1 MMKLYL
7 PSVPPIV
14 GGNVVIPNETWKRL
28 VDYIDTM
35 HDVINAQ
42 ADKIVSLNNDIS
54 RANENI
60 KTLAK
65 AVEGVYNEQT

>member
-1 MMKLYL
+1 MLKLFL
-7 PSVPPIV
+7 PSVPPLA
-14 GGNVVIPNETWKRL
+14 GGNVIIPNETWKLL
-28 VDYIDTM
+28 VEYIDVM

-65 AVEGVYNEQT
+65 AVEGVYDEQT

>member
-1 MMKLYL
+1 MLKLFL
-7 PSVPPIV
+7 PSVPPLA
-14 GGNVVIPNETWKRL
+14 GGNVIVPNEAWKHL
-28 VDYIDTM
+28 VEYIDVM
-35 HDVINAQ
+35 HDTINAQ
-42 ADKIVSLNNDIS
+42 ADKIVSLNNDLA